1 MGEAFNSLFTTVTRC
16 QLCSP
21 NSSVELCGILF
32 DGKRV
37 AGRGGKTR
45 ENIEENWENAG
56 KTRAVAIVNAKAKE
70 NNDKCEFY
78 FNVCNIRGRHA
89 EHHDDDDANDADD
102 ELRSLTAVLS
112 LSKHCSYDMLHDP
125 QTEYKQKHEKSMQI
139 NDYDEHLVSTQ

>member
-1 MGEAFNSLFTTVTRC
+1 M
-16 QLCSP
+16 
-21 NSSVELCGILF
+21 
-32 DGKRV
+32 
-37 AGRGGKTR
+37 
-45 ENIEENWENAG
+45 
-56 KTRAVAIVNAKAKE
+56 AIVNAKAKE

-112 LSKHCSYDMLHDP
+112 LAKHCSYDMLHDP